1 MSEIKNQK
9 YFITN
14 VFHDGSISY
23 SVENKKINY
32 CDNRVFYNVLVEC
45 VTRILDENRGLK

>member
-1 MSEIKNQK
+1 MSEIENQK

-45 VTRILDENRGLK
+45 ITRILNKSRELK